1 MANIQTVNK
10 DNKIAYKKLEAPEHF
25 YYTVHTGIRER
36 VFRYYSLGDHLVC
49 SILNKASHFYIR
61 TFPLI
66 GKRLLCCCSED
77 CVSTSF
83 IKSIIRNKRE
93 TGESSS
99 VYRWVRR
106 RCEVRAGRNL
116 LAVPAVR
123 VSPAELRRLQ

>member
-25 YYTVHTGIRER
+25 YYTVHTGISER
-36 VFRYYSLGDHLVC
+36 VFRYYSLGNHLVC

-66 GKRLLCCCSED
+66 GERLLCCCSED

-83 IKSIIRNKRE
+83 IKSVIRNKRE
-93 TGESSS
+93 AGESSR
-99 VYRWVRR
+99 VYRWVRG

-123 VSPAELRRLQ
+123 VSPAELCRLQ